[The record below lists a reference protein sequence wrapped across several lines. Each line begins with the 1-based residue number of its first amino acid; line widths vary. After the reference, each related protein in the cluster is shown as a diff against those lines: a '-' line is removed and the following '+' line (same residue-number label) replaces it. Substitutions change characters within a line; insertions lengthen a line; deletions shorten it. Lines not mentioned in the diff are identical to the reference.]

1 MPYSSIHSFRFI
13 SFSFGEKFRSVSLY
27 SSQFNSCY
35 CPVGSFHFNSFDF
48 TSLLGCICSF
58 GLSLPCVSKLRLF
71 LLILWVF
78 ELFAGGPFGCTLV
91 GPCLVQR
98 RLVAIPHK
106 VILRIWCTT
115 KDAVKMPFHL
125 SFQLKTYMSLIYDN
139 YWTWSSWWFQPLW
152 KILVKLDYSPSRGE
166 NKKYLKP
173 PANDAPRVQILTLL
187 LQPRWHFAGWLGD
200 A

>member
-13 SFSFGEKFRSVSLY
+13 SFSFGEKFRSLSLY
-27 SSQFNSCY
+27 STQFNSCY

-78 ELFAGGPFGCTLV
+78 ELFAGGPFGCTSV

-139 YWTWSSWWFQPLW
+139 Y
-152 KILVKLDYSPSRGE
+152 
-166 NKKYLKP
+166 
-173 PANDAPRVQILTLL
+173 
-187 LQPRWHFAGWLGD
+187 
-200 A
+200 